1 MPQAAANEGR
11 EECLFKAQLQL
22 LPETAEFIAAF
33 CQRHG
38 IGKADA
44 LRITLVVEELFTNTV
59 EHGYHGDS
67 EAPIRVAL
75 EIDGDEVALLYE
87 DRAPAYD
94 PLSRLSGPEA
104 DADATLGSRPVGG
117 LGMLLV
123 THLAR
128 AARYAHEDGC
138 NRLWLKLPFAH

>member
-11 EECLFKAQLQL
+11 EECLFKAQLRL
-22 LPETAEFIAAF
+22 LHETAQFIAAF
-33 CQRHG
+33 CHRHG
-38 IGKADA
+38 IGMPDA

-67 EAPIRVAL
+67 EALIRVVL
-75 EIDGDEVALLYE
+75 ERDGDEVALLYE

-94 PLSRLSGPEA
+94 PLSRLAAAAEPEA
-104 DADATLGSRPVGG
+104 TRGSRPVGG

-123 THLAR
+123 THLAH

-138 NRLWLKLPFAH
+138 NRLWLKLPYAR

>member
-1 MPQAAANEGR
+1 MSHAAAAEGR
-11 EECLFKAQLQL
+11 QERVFKAQLRL
-22 LPETAEFIAAF
+22 LPDTARFIEAF

-38 IGKADA
+38 IGKHVT

-75 EIDGDEVALLYE
+75 AVDGDAITLLYE

-94 PLSRLSGPEA
+94 PLSRLAATRTDP
-104 DADATLGSRPVGG
+104 DATSGSRPVGG

-123 THLAR
+123 TQLSH

-138 NRLWLKLPFAH
+138 NRLWLKLPVTR